1 MAVLRELV
9 HVPSVGDYM
18 HDGVRLVEIL
28 RYEKGR
34 YECLDSKLYE
44 TVYVSPAELSTWTV
58 IRTDG

>member
-44 TVYVSPAELSTWTV
+44 TVYVSPAELSIWTV
-58 IRTDG
+58 IRTGG